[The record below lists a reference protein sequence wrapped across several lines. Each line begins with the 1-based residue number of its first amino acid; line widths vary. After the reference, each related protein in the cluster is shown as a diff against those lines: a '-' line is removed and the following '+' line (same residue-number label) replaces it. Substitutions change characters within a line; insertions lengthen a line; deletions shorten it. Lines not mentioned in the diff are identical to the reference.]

1 MTTINYA
8 VSDVNGTAL
17 VRISTT
23 EEEASKIAQRWTDQ
37 AGAVVILRTEG
48 AEDDAS
54 EEFVPSGE
62 GYTATADDAEPS
74 AVSDAPALDVCVTLT
89 LPTGMEVSGDC
100 TLWPHLD
107 GRPGYGTCGT
117 PLEGWMGGALYD
129 AVHAISSK
137 RARDAAIEAV
147 LDAAAA
153 SCSVYRA

>member
-1 MTTINYA
+1 MSTINYA
-8 VSDVNGTAL
+8 VSDVNGNAL
-17 VRISTT
+17 ARISTT
-23 EEEASKIAQRWTDQ
+23 EEEASKIAQCWADQ
-37 AGAVVILRTEG
+37 TGAVVVLRTEG
-48 AEDDAS
+48 AEDS
-54 EEFVPSGE
+54 EEFAPTGE
-62 GYTATADDAEPS
+62 GYTATADGAEPS

-129 AVHAISSK
+129 AVYAISSK

-147 LDAAAA
+147 LDVAKSACA
-153 SCSVYRA
+153 VREVD